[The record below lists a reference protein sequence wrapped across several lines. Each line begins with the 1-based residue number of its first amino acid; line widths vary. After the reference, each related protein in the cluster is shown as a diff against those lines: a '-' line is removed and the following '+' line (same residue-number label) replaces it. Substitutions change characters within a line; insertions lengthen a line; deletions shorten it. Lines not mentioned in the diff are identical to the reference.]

1 MGHAKSP
8 YYTNKHEELKRIYK
22 EGCMKYLTFLD
33 YPTIEATGRS
43 FEAKLKEKD
52 KEIAALTQKVSSLEE
67 KLSMSRDNMT
77 NGLGEMV
84 KQLRQDNEKMMQ
96 RIAELEKKNNSATA
110 NSSS

>member
-1 MGHAKSP
+1 
-8 YYTNKHEELKRIYK
+8 
-22 EGCMKYLTFLD
+22 
-33 YPTIEATGRS
+33 
-43 FEAKLKEKD
+43 
-52 KEIAALTQKVSSLEE
+52 
-67 KLSMSRDNMT
+67 MSRDNMT

>member
-1 MGHAKSP
+1 
-8 YYTNKHEELKRIYK
+8 
-22 EGCMKYLTFLD
+22 MKYLTFLD